1 VTERVRVV
9 LFSTVFPNPAQPG
22 LGIFV
27 RERLRH
33 VARHVDVMVVA
44 PVPWFPGAHLL
55 RKGYRPRVVPR
66 EEQDGLVVLH
76 PRFLS
81 FPGVLK
87 SLDGVLLAISSL
99 VCLWRL
105 RRRFPFQL
113 IDAHFCYP
121 EGVAACLLGGM
132 MRVPVAITLRGTLPK
147 LARYR
152 LRRWQ
157 MTWALRRC
165 AALFAVARSLLDAAA
180 AIGAPPDKGVVA
192 PNGVDVEKFTPIPQE
207 QARSALGLPAAG
219 EVVISVGALTPRK
232 GFQRII
238 RLLPRLLERFPHL
251 SLVVVGGPS
260 VEGDNRSEL
269 EALAD
274 ELGVADRVVLA
285 GSQPHDELYK
295 WLSAADCFCLV
306 TANEGWAN
314 VLGEAMACG
323 LPVVT
328 TDVGGNREVVDSSEV
343 GLVVPLGDEEALYQ
357 ALVAALARQWDRPAI
372 LARAAQR
379 DWQAT
384 ASVIVP
390 VFQAAVRGGCADAAC
405 AEVGS

>member
-1 VTERVRVV
+1 M

-33 VARHVDVMVVA
+33 VAEHVDVMVVA
-44 PVPWFPGAHLL
+44 PVPWFPGARWL
-55 RKGYRPRVVPR
+55 RKGPRSRVVTR
-66 EEQDGLVVLH
+66 EDQGGLSVLH

-81 FPGVLK
+81 FPGILK
-87 SLDGVLLAISSL
+87 SLDGVLLALSSL
-99 VCLWRL
+99 WCLWRL
-105 RRRFPFQL
+105 RRQFPFQL

-121 EGVAACLLGGM
+121 EGVAACLLGQLL
-132 MRVPVAITLRGTLPK
+132 RVPVCITLRGTLPK

-165 AALFAVARSLLDAAA
+165 DALFAVARSLLDAAV
-180 AIGAPPDKGVVA
+180 AIGTPREKGIVA
-192 PNGVDVEKFTPIPQE
+192 PNGVDVDKFPAIPQHL
-207 QARSALGLPAAG
+207 ARSALGLPSHG
-219 EVVISVGALTPRK
+219 EILISVGALTPRK

-238 RLLPRLLERFPHL
+238 RLLPRLLEQFPKL
-251 SLVVVGGPS
+251 CLIVVGGPS
-260 VEGDNRSEL
+260 VEGNNRSEL

-274 ELGVADRVVLA
+274 RLGVADRVQLPGA
-285 GSQPHDELYK
+285 QPHEELYK
-295 WLSAADCFCLV
+295 WLSAADCFCLA

-328 TDVGGNREVVDSSEV
+328 TDVGGNREVVDSAEL
-343 GLVVPLGDEEALYQ
+343 GIVVPFGDEEALCQ
-357 ALVAALARQWDRPAI
+357 ALATALMRQWDRAAI
-372 LARAAQR
+372 RARAQQR
-379 DWQAT
+379 NWQAT
-384 ASVIVP
+384 ASIIVP
-390 VFQAAVRGGCADAAC
+390 VFRRAALHGCTDASY
-405 AEVGS
+405 AEVG